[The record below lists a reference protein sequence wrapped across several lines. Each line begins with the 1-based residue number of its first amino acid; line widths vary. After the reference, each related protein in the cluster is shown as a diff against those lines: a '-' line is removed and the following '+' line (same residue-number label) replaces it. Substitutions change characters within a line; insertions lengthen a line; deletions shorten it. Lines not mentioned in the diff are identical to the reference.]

1 MSPYN
6 AQEAIVKYGTK
17 TNRIDLI
24 QASYWQANNG
34 RTGLNAV
41 RAEDRNI
48 QNKIMD
54 RVIPT
59 SVQDDLRKKIYY
71 GLKL

>member
-24 QASYWQANNG
+24 QASYWQANND
-34 RTGLNAV
+34 RTDLNAA

-48 QNKIMD
+48 QNKMMG